1 MNETQ
6 SEADIAR
13 MEKFHAKFVEL
24 KRELAKTIVGQEAMI
39 DEVLTAVFARGH
51 VLLTGVPG
59 LAKTLLVRTI
69 AETMQL
75 DFKRVQFEKRMEE
88 LSEGQR
94 KKVLLARSLCE
105 SAHVYIWDEP
115 LNFID
120 VFSRIQLE
128 RLILESCP
136 TMVFVEHDKAFVE
149 ITATKRINL

>member
-75 DFKRVQFEKRMEE
+75 DFKRVQFTPDLMPADVTGTEILDEDRAT
-88 LSEGQR
+88 GTP
-94 KKVLLARSLCE
+94 A
-105 SAHVYIWDEP
+105 SANRRGASASSDG
-115 LNFID
+115 
-120 VFSRIQLE
+120 R
-128 RLILESCP
+128 
-136 TMVFVEHDKAFVE
+136 AG
-149 ITATKRINL
+149 